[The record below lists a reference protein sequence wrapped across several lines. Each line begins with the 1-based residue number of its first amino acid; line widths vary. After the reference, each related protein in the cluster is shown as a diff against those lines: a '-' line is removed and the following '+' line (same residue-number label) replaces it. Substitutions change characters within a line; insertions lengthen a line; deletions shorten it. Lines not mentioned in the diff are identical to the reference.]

1 MKVLVFNTSAVSV
14 IHQLLKSRFPSNIG
28 HRNQFPLQNYLKTL
42 AQYLGEMILN
52 VFGSEVYSK
61 VKRLRKYFEKMKKE
75 KVFKGYCLDRE
86 IPKNDPKISKF

>member
-1 MKVLVFNTSAVSV
+1 MKVLVFNNSAVSV
-14 IHQLLKSRFPSNIG
+14 IHQLLKTRFPSNMG
-28 HRNQFPLQNYLKTL
+28 HRSQFFSQNYVKTW

-86 IPKNDPKISKF
+86 LPKNNPKTSKF